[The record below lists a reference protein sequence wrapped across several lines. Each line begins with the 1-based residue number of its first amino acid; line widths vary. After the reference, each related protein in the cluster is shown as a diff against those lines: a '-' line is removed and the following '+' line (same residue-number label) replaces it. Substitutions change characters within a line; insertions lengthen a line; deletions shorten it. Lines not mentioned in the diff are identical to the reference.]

1 MQPLESEIVRLES
14 MNLQML
20 QTVQIEPE
28 YYVIIQNPIHK
39 IAVSKLCIYEWGYL
53 TDLSNGM
60 QFSI

>member
-1 MQPLESEIVRLES
+1 MQPLESEIVRSES

-39 IAVSKLCIYEWGYL
+39 IALNSCIFNIAPKPFMPGGCMYFL
-53 TDLSNGM
+53 
-60 QFSI
+60 